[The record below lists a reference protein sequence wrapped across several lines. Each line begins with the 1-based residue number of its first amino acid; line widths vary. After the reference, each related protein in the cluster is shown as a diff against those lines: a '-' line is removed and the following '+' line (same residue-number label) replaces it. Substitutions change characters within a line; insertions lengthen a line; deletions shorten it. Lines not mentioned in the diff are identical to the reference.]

1 MTENNQTF
9 TNKISSLLEM
19 LRIKD
24 TATLDHSTRVAN
36 YAKLIGPAL
45 NLSIFDQNMLYIGA
59 LLHDIG
65 KVTIPETILKKSSK
79 LTTSEYE
86 IIKTHPQAGIEVL
99 ESVFPETPLEIKDM
113 ILHHHERIDGE
124 GYPSNLKGNEIPYL
138 ARILSVIDSYD
149 AMTSNRCYQ
158 KRLTLGHTMNEL
170 IKGKNTQFDA
180 EIVEIFKNTW
190 EDKMEKVS
198 LR

>member
-36 YAKLIGPAL
+36 YAKLIGPTL

-79 LTTSEYE
+79 LTTNEYE

-113 ILHHHERIDGE
+113 ILHHHERIDGK
-124 GYPSNLKGNEIPYL
+124 GYPYNLKGNEIPYL

-158 KRLTLGHTMNEL
+158 QRLTIGHAMNEL

-190 EDKMEKVS
+190 EDEMEKVS